1 MNNTNQASE
10 ELSSAT
16 QWSTILKPSSSMPNT
31 IRRGRGI
38 FLGWTKDKKF
48 IKVVVKPNSTYS
60 NYAPEFWQIDTT
72 YMSDREQIA
81 ELMGRIH
88 ECNEPSLVRYYR
100 DEIDTIQ
107 RRINDQS
114 S

>member
-1 MNNTNQASE
+1 MSLLPMKSKFDEYVKMGLFRDVSKQHFRSNQYGKYPYE
-10 ELSSAT
+10 KTDIELA
-16 QWSTILKPSSSMPNT
+16 
-31 IRRGRGI
+31 R
-38 FLGWTKDKKF
+38 
-48 IKVVVKPNSTYS
+48 
-60 NYAPEFWQIDTT
+60 YAPKFWQIDTT

-88 ECNEPSLVRYYR
+88 ECNEPSLVRDYR

>member
-1 MNNTNQASE
+1 MSNLTS
-10 ELSSAT
+10 T
-16 QWSTILKPSSSMPNT
+16 TPWSTILKPSSSMPNT

-60 NYAPEFWQIDTT
+60 AYAPEFWQIDTT

-88 ECNEPSLVRYYR
+88 ESNEPTLVQDYR
-100 DEIDTIQ
+100 AEIDTIQ
-107 RRINDQS
+107 RRMQ
-114 S
+114 

>member
-1 MNNTNQASE
+1 MGKLT
-10 ELSSAT
+10 LT
-16 QWSTILKPSSSMPNT
+16 TPWSTILKPSSSMPAT
-31 IRRGRGI
+31 LRRGRGI

-48 IKVVVKPNSTYS
+48 IKVAVKPNSTYS
-60 NYAPEFWQIDTT
+60 TYAPEFWQIDTT

-81 ELMGRIH
+81 ELMGRIY
-88 ECNEPSLVRYYR
+88 ECSEPSLVRDYR